1 MAESSNPTRTG
12 ATVTRGVDNVRPDA
26 VGTAAPATGD
36 AKGALIIAD
45 RVGAKIARR
54 AALDIDGVTRYS
66 NTIGSLLG
74 PGALGAAYPAVRV
87 DMSDTAPLV
96 EVTVALTWPCAVAQ
110 VCRDVRAH
118 VADEL
123 ARFTGIRPSRVDVTV
138 GTITT
143 DNGDS
148 TTRDGYVELPAPS
161 EIENRDSAPDDSPSD
176 DTAPDDT
183 DIDMVTDTD
192 TETVQGRVHS

>member
-12 ATVTRGVDNVRPDA
+12 ATVTRGVDDVRPDA

-36 AKGALIIAD
+36 AKGSLIIAD

-54 AALDIDGVTRYS
+54 AALDINGVIRYS

-74 PGALGAAYPAVRV
+74 PGALGAAYPAVRI

-123 ARFTGIRPSRVDVTV
+123 ARLTGIRPSRVDVTV

-143 DNGDS
+143 DKPNS
-148 TTRDGYVELPAPS
+148 ATRDGYVELPAVS
-161 EIENRDSAPDDSPSD
+161 EFEKRGLQEHAI
-176 DTAPDDT
+176 APDDT
-183 DIDMVTDTD
+183 DMAADA
-192 TETVQGRVHS
+192 ETVQGRVHS

>member
-1 MAESSNPTRTG
+1 MAESSTPTRTG
-12 ATVTRGVDNVRPDA
+12 ATVTRGVDKVRPDA

-54 AALDIDGVTRYS
+54 AALDIDGVTKYS

-123 ARFTGIRPSRVDVTV
+123 ARLTGIRPSRVDVTV

-161 EIENRDSAPDDSPSD
+161 EIENRESQAR
-176 DTAPDDT
+176 DT
-183 DIDMVTDTD
+183 DTDMVTDT
-192 TETVQGRVHS
+192 ETGQERVHS

>member
-123 ARFTGIRPSRVDVTV
+123 ARLTGIRPSRVDVTV

-143 DNGDS
+143 DNGNS

-176 DTAPDDT
+176 GTDT
-183 DIDMVTDTD
+183 DMVTDTDD